1 MINSIDAMK
10 DVNEEGELA
19 IKSERAEDEQFLV
32 SVSDTGVGL
41 PPQRADHMFNA
52 FFTTKPHGSVMGLRT
67 SRSIIESHSSGLW
80 AAPDSPRGVKFHF
93 MLSVN
98 AERLQ

>member
-19 IKSERAEDEQFLV
+19 IKSERAEDEQRPV
-32 SVSDTGVGL
+32 STSEAGVGL
-41 PPQRADHMFNA
+41 PPQHDHIFNA
-52 FFTTKPHGSVMGLRT
+52 FFTTKPHRTRMGLGT
-67 SRSIIESHSSGLW
+67 SRSIIESHGSGLW
-80 AAPDSPRGVKFHF
+80 AAPDSPLGVKFYF

-98 AERLQ
+98 SERLQ